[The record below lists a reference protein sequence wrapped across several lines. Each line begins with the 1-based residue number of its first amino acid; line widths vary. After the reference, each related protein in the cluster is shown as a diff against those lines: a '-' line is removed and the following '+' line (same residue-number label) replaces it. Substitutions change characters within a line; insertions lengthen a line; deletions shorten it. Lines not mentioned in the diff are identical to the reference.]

1 MENIS
6 ETTYAS
12 YDPYKFLMKD
22 KSKKKPPKLTQKQI
36 FEMSNSKK
44 ITKKKKT

>member
-1 MENIS
+1 MDNVFEN
-6 ETTYAS
+6 TYGS
-12 YDPYKFLMKD
+12 YEPYKFLIKD

-44 ITKKKKT
+44 ITKQKKT